1 MTKKFNEEVNKVLRN
16 PEPLFDNFV
25 QQIWKRYE
33 NYEKDRGKKITI
45 PREVV
50 DTAKRIV
57 EENLKDM
64 RIGDK
69 LALHEELMKSR
80 GPESRGVS
88 IMVVRYRWDGQP
100 DYLAK
105 WLKRELASKAMM
117 RYIPHYI

>member
-1 MTKKFNEEVNKVLRN
+1 MTKKFNEEVDKILRN
-16 PEPLFDNFV
+16 PEPLFDKFV

-33 NYEKDRGKKITI
+33 NYEKDRGKEITI

-50 DTAKRIV
+50 DTAKRLV
-57 EENLKDM
+57 DENLKDM

-80 GPESRGVS
+80 GPEARGIS
-88 IMVVRYRWDGQP
+88 IMVVRYRWNGQP

-105 WLKRELASKAMM
+105 WLKQELASKAML
-117 RYIPHYI
+117 RYIPQYI